1 MGGYCWCFTN
11 IQKIHDYMT
20 KNIIE
25 GKDVKQYK
33 KEMKQFE
40 KDVIEFYKY
49 GANLFIK
56 GHNTKQ
62 GGGETTYMHTYSFYV
77 PKLAARA

>member
-1 MGGYCWCFTN
+1 
-11 IQKIHDYMT
+11 
-20 KNIIE
+20 
-25 GKDVKQYK
+25 
-33 KEMKQFE
+33 MKQFE